1 MALLLNN
8 DPLLNTSTRKSFLW
22 AGVAGTGLAFGL
34 FFLLY
39 LLAPALQA
47 LAILNRTQLGHNWG
61 AILFLLLVGLLV
73 VAEWPLI
80 LFLMVRMAR
89 NGASAWLLNSLHL
102 AYTFLPAIYGS
113 LGMVLTGERWWG
125 GVMLFLSIMRLSSS
139 AFIDP
144 RQLAQHE
151 ASKNKPLAEENLIS
165 AADSLTPPAQQVIA
179 SSPTRPAN
187 RALHQIKAF
196 VLDMDGV
203 LYRGNQVRYGAID
216 FVTYLNQEKIPY
228 VCLTNNSSRNSDMYQ
243 QKLDKLGIP
252 IEGSRVIGSGFATGE
267 WLTENAAPGARVLI
281 IGEQGLELEI
291 QNRGFLLVEEGPAD
305 YVVVGIDFN
314 VTYQRLKRAALA
326 IRKNAKF
333 IGTNADRTYPSEEGI
348 VPGNGSILAFLQ
360 AATGVEPLIIG
371 KPQPAIMNIALS
383 RLDVP
388 PQHVA
393 MVGDRLNTDA
403 LGAHRAGMISIF
415 LRGGVTSDAERLA
428 SSVKPDH
435 VFHDLDD
442 LLSAYESER

>member
-1 MALLLNN
+1 MAHLLNN
-8 DPLLNTSTRKSFLW
+8 DPLLNTPTRKSFLLT
-22 AGVAGTGLAFGL
+22 GIAGTILTVGLL
-34 FFLLY
+34 FLLY
-39 LLAPALQA
+39 LLAPMLQSF
-47 LAILNRTQLGHNWG
+47 AILHPAQLGTNWG
-61 AILFLLLVGLLV
+61 SILFLLLVGLLV
-73 VAEWPLI
+73 VSEWPLM

-89 NGASAWLLNSLHL
+89 NRASAWVLNTVHL
-102 AYTFLPAIYGS
+102 TYTFLPALYGI
-113 LGMVLTGERWWG
+113 LGVVLTGQQWWG
-125 GVMLFLSIMRLSSS
+125 GVMAFLSLMRFSSS
-139 AFIDP
+139 AFIHP
-144 RQLAQHE
+144 RQLAE
-151 ASKNKPLAEENLIS
+151 YEISKDKALKEDNLIS
-165 AADSLTPPAQQVIA
+165 TSDLPNQPAQPIVPVLPQ
-179 SSPTRPAN
+179 RPSN

-216 FVTYLNQEKIPY
+216 FVNFLNKENIPY
-228 VCLTNNSSRNSDMYQ
+228 VCLTNNASRTSEMYQ
-243 QKLDKLGIP
+243 EKLDKLGIP
-252 IEGSRVIGSGFATGE
+252 IDASRVIGSAFATGE
-267 WLTENAAPGARVLI
+267 WLTNNAAPGARVLMV
-281 IGEQGLELEI
+281 GEEGLEQEI
-291 QNRGFLLVEEGPAD
+291 RKRGFHLVEEGPAD
-305 YVVVGIDFN
+305 YVIVGIDFSL
-314 VTYQRLKRAALA
+314 TYQRLKYAALA
-326 IRKNAKF
+326 IRQNATF

-348 VPGNGSILAFLQ
+348 VPGNGSTLAFLE
-360 AATGVEPLIIG
+360 AATGIEPFIIG

-383 RLDVP
+383 RFDVL

>member
-1 MALLLNN
+1 MAHLLNN
-8 DPLLNTSTRKSFLW
+8 DPLLSTSTRKSFLW

-47 LAILNRTQLGHNWG
+47 LAILNRAQLGSSWG
-61 AILFLLLVGLLV
+61 AILFLLLIGLLV
-73 VAEWPLI
+73 VAEWPLM
-80 LFLMVRMAR
+80 LFLMLRMAR
-89 NGASAWLLNSLHL
+89 HDASAWVLNGLHL
-102 AYTFLPAIYGS
+102 AYTFLPAVYGS
-113 LGMVLTGERWWG
+113 LGVVLTGEQWWG
-125 GVMLFLSIMRLSSS
+125 GVMAFLSIMRLSTS

-144 RQLAQHE
+144 HQLAQHY

-165 AADSLTPPAQQVIA
+165 SSDSFMPPTQDVSLSA
-179 SSPTRPAN
+179 TRPAN

-228 VCLTNNSSRNSDMYQ
+228 VCLTNNSSRTSEMYQ
-243 QKLDKLGIP
+243 EKLDKLGIP
-252 IEGSRVIGSGFATGE
+252 IEASRVIGSAFATGE
-267 WLTENAAPGARVLI
+267 WLTGNAAPAARVLI
-281 IGEQGLELEI
+281 VGEQGLELEI

-314 VTYQRLKRAALA
+314 LTYQRLKQAALA

-348 VPGNGSILAFLQ
+348 VPGNGSALAFLQ

-383 RLDVP
+383 RFDVP
-388 PQHVA
+388 PQHIA
-393 MVGDRLNTDA
+393 MVGDRLNTDVF
-403 LGAHRAGMISIF
+403 GAHRAGMISIF
-415 LRGGVTSDAERLA
+415 LRGGVTSDAERMA

-442 LLSAYESER
+442 LLSSYESER